1 MREARMRS
9 GVNREYLDYDADS
22 RPRKAGFWLIM
33 FCLAS
38 VSACVVV
45 ALGVAFNLT
54 LALAGACF
62 LIVPLCWLAA
72 IRFSL
77 ARGEAREVVREMGSN
92 YEAIISMLTGAL
104 GLHDNMTLA
113 HSTRVSQ
120 LSAAVA
126 WQLRLHKDQ
135 IRLIEKAAILHD
147 IGKLGIAEDVIGKT
161 GSLSERDWSE
171 MRRHPELGFQ
181 ILSAIGSLEDCA
193 QIVYAHHERFDG
205 QGYPRGLAGEEIPI
219 GARIF
224 ALVDAYVAMTSGRP
238 YRKTLSHSMAVKE
251 VVRNSLTQFDPEVVE
266 AFQQAD
272 RQGLVDVTGA
282 PASVPEMY
290 GDPVATQA

>member
-1 MREARMRS
+1 MQTRANGGQMGRRDHIQPK
-9 GVNREYLDYDADS
+9 N
-22 RPRKAGFWLIM
+22 AGFWAIM
-33 FCLAS
+33 LCLAS
-38 VSACVVV
+38 ASAFVV
-45 ALGVAFNLT
+45 AGLAIAVSVT
-54 LALAGACF
+54 LALLAACL

-77 ARGEAREVVREMGSN
+77 SRGEARAVVKEMGSN

-126 WQLRLHKDQ
+126 WQLRLQKDQ

-147 IGKLGIAEDVIGKT
+147 IGKIGIAEDVIGKT

-171 MRRHPELGFQ
+171 MKRHPQLGFQ
-181 ILSAIGSLEDCA
+181 ILSTIGSLEDCA
-193 QIVYAHHERFDG
+193 EIVFAHHERFDG
-205 QGYPRGLAGEEIPI
+205 QGYPRGLRGEEIPI

-238 YRKTLSHSMAVKE
+238 YRKTLAHSMAVKE
-251 VVRNSLTQFDPEVVE
+251 IVRNSLTQFDPEVVE
-266 AFQQAD
+266 AFLEAD
-272 RQGLVDVTGA
+272 RHGLVDLTGA

-290 GDPVATQA
+290 GDAVASEA

>member
-1 MREARMRS
+1 MQSGASAENEGRS
-9 GVNREYLDYDADS
+9 TTV
-22 RPRKAGFWLIM
+22 RPQRAGFWVILL
-33 FCLAS
+33 CLAG
-38 VSACVVV
+38 VSAAVVTGL
-45 ALGVAFNLT
+45 AVAFNIT
-54 LALAGACF
+54 LALVAACL

-72 IRFSL
+72 VRFSL
-77 ARGEAREVVREMGSN
+77 ARGEAREVVKEMGSN

-120 LSAAVA
+120 LSSVVA
-126 WQLRLHKDQ
+126 WQMRLHKDE

-171 MRRHPELGFQ
+171 MKRHPQLGFQ
-181 ILSAIGSLEDCA
+181 ILNTIGSLEDCA
-193 QIVYAHHERFDG
+193 DIVYAHHERFDG
-205 QGYPRGLAGEEIPI
+205 QGYPRGLSGEEIPI

-238 YRKTLSHSMAVKE
+238 YRKTMSHSMAVKE
-251 VVRNSLTQFDPEVVE
+251 IVRNSLTQFDPAVVE
-266 AFQQAD
+266 AFLEAD

-282 PASVPEMY
+282 PAAVPEMY
-290 GDPVATQA
+290 GDAVATEV

>member
-1 MREARMRS
+1 MGSAASSEVS
-9 GVNREYLDYDADS
+9 NRGTEV
-22 RPRKAGFWLIM
+22 RPKRAGFWVILLS
-33 FCLAS
+33 LAA
-38 VSACVVV
+38 VSAGVVV
-45 ALGVAFNLT
+45 GLAVAAGIT
-54 LALAGACF
+54 LALVAAC
-62 LIVPLCWLAA
+62 LLVVPLCWLAA

-77 ARGEAREVVREMGSN
+77 ARGEARNVVREMGSN

-126 WQLRLHKDQ
+126 WQLRLHKDE

-171 MRRHPELGFQ
+171 MRRHPQLGFQ
-181 ILSAIGSLEDCA
+181 ILNAIGSLEDCA
-193 QIVYAHHERFDG
+193 EIVYAHHERFDG
-205 QGYPRGLAGEEIPI
+205 QGYPRGLVGDEIPI

-251 VVRNSLTQFDPEVVE
+251 IVRNSLTQFDPEVVE
-266 AFQQAD
+266 AFLGAD

-282 PASVPEMY
+282 PAAVPEMY